1 MSSGQRVVIGIGGKI
16 GTGKTTVAKI
26 FRDLGAQYI
35 SADEIGWEVLP
46 EITDVLQNE
55 LGKGIML
62 GAKIDKRK
70 LRELV
75 FTDAQKLEFLNRV
88 SHPILTRRIIERVRE
103 IKSGVVVIDAA
114 LLFDWP
120 EVYETVD
127 FSILLTARRELMLER
142 AKAKG
147 MSSGLFMQIMEQQK
161 SEQEMKELAS
171 YLIENNGTIA
181 ELREKC
187 KVIYKEISHDC

>member
-1 MSSGQRVVIGIGGKI
+1 
-16 GTGKTTVAKI
+16 VAKI

>member
-16 GTGKTTVAKI
+16 GTGKTTVANI

-46 EITDVLQNE
+46 EITDLLQKE
-55 LGKGIML
+55 LGEGIML
-62 GAKIDKRK
+62 GAEIDKRK

-75 FTDAQKLEFLNRV
+75 FGDAQKLEFLNRV

-103 IKSGVVVIDAA
+103 IESGVVVIDAA

-120 EVYETVD
+120 EVYEIAD
-127 FSILLTARRELMLER
+127 FSILVTARRELMFER
-142 AKAKG
+142 AEAKG
-147 MSSGLFMQIMEQQK
+147 MSDRLIMQIMEQQK
-161 SEQEMKELAS
+161 SEQEMKGLAS
-171 YLIENNGTIA
+171 YVIENNGTIA

-187 KVIYKEISHDC
+187 KSVYKEISHDC

>member
-1 MSSGQRVVIGIGGKI
+1 
-16 GTGKTTVAKI
+16 
-26 FRDLGAQYI
+26 
-35 SADEIGWEVLP
+35 
-46 EITDVLQNE
+46 
-55 LGKGIML
+55 
-62 GAKIDKRK
+62 
-70 LRELV
+70 
-75 FTDAQKLEFLNRV
+75 
-88 SHPILTRRIIERVRE
+88 
-103 IKSGVVVIDAA
+103 
-114 LLFDWP
+114 
-120 EVYETVD
+120 
-127 FSILLTARRELMLER
+127 MLER

>member
-103 IKSGVVVIDAA
+103 IESGVVVIDAA

-147 MSSGLFMQIMEQQK
+147 MSSRLFMQIMEQQK
-161 SEQEMKELAS
+161 SEQEMREMAS

>member
-1 MSSGQRVVIGIGGKI
+1 MSSGRRVVVGIGGKI

-46 EITDVLQNE
+46 EITDALKE
-55 LGKGIML
+55 ALGQGIMR
-62 GAKIDKRK
+62 GTEIDKER

-75 FTDAQKLEFLNRV
+75 FSDAQKLEILNRV
-88 SHPILTRRIIERVRE
+88 SHPILTKRIIERVRDFE
-103 IKSGVVVIDAA
+103 SGVVVVDAA

-120 EVYETVD
+120 EVYAIVD
-127 FSILLTARRELMLER
+127 FPILVKARHELMVER

-147 MSSGLFMQIMEQQK
+147 MSKSLFTRIMARQK
-161 SEQEMKELAS
+161 SEQEMMAKAC
-171 YLIENNGTIA
+171 YVIENNGTIA
-181 ELREKC
+181 ELRERC
-187 KVIYKEISHDC
+187 QVIYDKISHDC